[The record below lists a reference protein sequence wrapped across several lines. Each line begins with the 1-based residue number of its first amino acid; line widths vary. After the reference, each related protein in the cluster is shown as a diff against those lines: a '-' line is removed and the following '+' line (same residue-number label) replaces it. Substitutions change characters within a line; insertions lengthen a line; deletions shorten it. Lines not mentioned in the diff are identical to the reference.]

1 MALKTIIAAGLA
13 AATFA
18 FMPVSPAEAKT
29 KIIIGI
35 GTPGYGYG
43 YGNNYCYN
51 HPRRCGGW
59 APRPHYI
66 YVPRHRPVYDDY
78 DYDYAPVRHK
88 LSCGAARNL
97 VDRSGFNKVKATEC
111 NGKVYTFR
119 ASKKGHRYVVKVN
132 SFTGRIVGAGRI

>member
-59 APRPHYI
+59 APRPHY
-66 YVPRHRPVYDDY
+66 YLCAAPPSGLRL
-78 DYDYAPVRHK
+78 YDYAPVRHK

-97 VDRSGFNKVKATEC
+97 VDHSGFNKVKATEC

-132 SFTGRIVGAGRI
+132 SVTGRIVGTGRI